1 MQELPVVAKLDTAE
15 IPLKKPNWLRVK
27 LPIGE
32 SYKHVR
38 GLVDTHK
45 LHTICESGNCPN
57 MGECWG
63 AGTATFMILG
73 NICTRSCGFCAVA
86 TGRPEAVDWDEP
98 QRVAE
103 AINLMKVKHAVIT
116 SVDRDELKDGG
127 SIIWYNTIEA
137 VKGLNPG
144 TTLETLIPDFQGRE
158 DQIQRIILAA
168 PDVVSHNMETVERMT
183 KQVRI
188 QAKYRRS
195 LEVLRIL
202 KQGGMRTKT
211 GVMLGLG
218 ETKEEVVQTMED
230 LVAVGTDVL
239 TLGQYLQPTKKHLPV
254 HRFVHPDEF
263 AELREIGYELGFDYV
278 ESGPL
283 VRSSYHSEK
292 HVIPGYGKNKWQEE
306 KQKMDAFSA

>member
-1 MQELPVVAKLDTAE
+1 MQELPVIAAE
-15 IPLKKPNWLRVK
+15 SIATKPKKPNWLRVK

-38 GLVDTHK
+38 GLVDKHK

-63 AGTATFMILG
+63 EGTATFMILG

-86 TGRPEAVDWDEP
+86 TGRPLPVEWDEP

-103 AINLMKVKHAVIT
+103 AIHLMKVKHAVIT

-127 SIIWYNTIEA
+127 SIIWYNTIKA
-137 VKGLNPG
+137 VKALNPT
-144 TTLETLIPDFQGRE
+144 TTLETLIPDFRGNVE
-158 DQIQRIILAA
+158 QIQRIIDAA
-168 PDVVSHNMETVERMT
+168 PEVVSHNMETVERMT

-195 LEVLRIL
+195 LDVLKTL

-211 GVMLGLG
+211 GIMLGLG
-218 ETKEEVVQTMED
+218 EKKEEVIQSMKD
-230 LVAVGTDVL
+230 LVAVGCDVL
-239 TLGQYLQPTKKHLPV
+239 TLGQYLQPTVKHLPV
-254 HRFVHPDEF
+254 QRFVHPDEF

-283 VRSSYHSEK
+283 VRSSYHSER
-292 HVIPGYGKNKWQEE
+292 HVIKGYGKNKWLSE
-306 KQKMDAFSA
+306 KENSITV